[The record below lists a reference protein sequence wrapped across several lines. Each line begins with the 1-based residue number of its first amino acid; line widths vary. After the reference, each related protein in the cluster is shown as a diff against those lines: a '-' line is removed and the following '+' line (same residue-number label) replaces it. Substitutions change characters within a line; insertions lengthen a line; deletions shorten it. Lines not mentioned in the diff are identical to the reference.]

1 MTRTGSWSDRRGEQR
16 REQNDGNQ
24 HAVNVSLRRQH
35 WRGSRARNDGRGVG
49 SLFSRL
55 DRRPFSRTSD
65 DPAVQARPLRRPARR
80 TCAARFPCARSWRA
94 HADHACRVVG
104 RRACPECRCSESDGV
119 VVIRPIAAWDDPTNM
134 LNRPMASFNVTN
146 AHVHEVLHVLLQ
158 AVRPSLFYPH
168 TDLQLSS
175 HARRDLRLS
184 SKYIRMIE
192 RWEKNGRW
200 TNPSART
207 LIEAALAAC
216 GSLACDGPNDPS
228 SPALI
233 DAPVSVTFPG
243 GTMLDALNAV
253 TRAHQS
259 AVWWVGYLGNAA
271 DIELSTLDFWGG
283 HAAISTAP
291 LVLPRTRR

>member
-1 MTRTGSWSDRRGEQR
+1 MQIM
-16 REQNDGNQ
+16 
-24 HAVNVSLRRQH
+24 L
-35 WRGSRARNDGRGVG
+35 VG
-49 SLFSRL
+49 SLVVALAQSVAAQNASKL
-55 DRRPFSRTSD
+55 DAPVGGEFRIDNPLGRSPCSFWT
-65 DPAVQARPLRRPARR
+65 AVDQLARR
-80 TCAARFPCARSWRA
+80 A
-94 HADHACRVVG
+94 HVVVG
-104 RRACPECRCSESDGV
+104 FENTRDCGPGAWSLHPGEGALDLTGMTARQALDQLVALNSTYRWQESDGV

-134 LNRPMASFNVTN
+134 LNRPIASFNVTN

-233 DAPVSVTFPG
+233 DAPISVAFPG

-253 TRAHQS
+253 SRAHQS
-259 AVWWVGYLGNAA
+259 AIWQVGYLGNRAA
-271 DIELSTLDFWGG
+271 IELSTLDFWGG
-283 HAAISTAP
+283 YAGIPTAS
-291 LVLPRTRR
+291 LVLPQTRR